1 MGRDFHLFKLEPK
14 TQMTDKAELGCNTR
28 DHVYVEVCELID
40 LLSGQQGMGKSLWIR
55 VDNDFDLE
63 IDNGESVSLPN
74 YGDKW
79 LEFGEVLEI
88 QKIKSKESWDNIKA
102 HKLLE
107 RFSSIKREELYYIV
121 SQSAKRNRNLVYYL
135 LKKDF
140 NNSTWFEL
148 FKEQFTEILNT
159 IKEEYVFYYA
169 E

>member
-1 MGRDFHLFKLEPK
+1 M
-14 TQMTDKAELGCNTR
+14 
-28 DHVYVEVCELID
+28 
-40 LLSGQQGMGKSLWIR
+40 
-55 VDNDFDLE
+55 
-63 IDNGESVSLPN
+63 
-74 YGDKW
+74 
-79 LEFGEVLEI
+79 LEI